1 MSDFD
6 DILQRVTVQAILEN
20 AGFKIRGSRTACPI
34 HGGSNRSAFSFSDH
48 GFCCFSC
55 GASGGLISLV
65 QQLYDYSKAEAMEY
79 LCGLAGVPYEPT
91 GIERNPT
98 PLIQSEDRLTIS
110 EIEYLQ
116 LENQYEYID
125 DLRFGYGTMIRI
137 IRKKAKSGAMS
148 LPEFYR
154 LEQRYLADLE
164 EMDTQIINL
173 NYQITQKKK
182 EIHRN
187 AYSK

>member
-98 PLIQSEDRLTIS
+98 PLIQSEDRLTIP

-116 LENQYEYID
+116 LENQYESID

-137 IRKKAKSGAMS
+137 IRKKAKSGAIPMS
-148 LPEFYR
+148 EFYR
-154 LEQRYLADLE
+154 IEDWYQYLAE
-164 EMDTQIINL
+164 EADTRLMNL
-173 NYQITQKKK
+173 NYELNKKKK
-182 EIHRN
+182 EIQRN
-187 AYSK
+187 ANS